1 MHAEPISLC
10 EMPTLHRVVLTDRHC
25 AISLIGITSRAVF
38 RDQPYPDAAD
48 QAPATITN
56 QLPWKISPSS
66 ALKKAYQ
73 DHGEFRMEVAA
84 WPTVSGS
91 L

>member
-1 MHAEPISLC
+1 MHAEPISLR
-10 EMPTLHRVVLTDRHC
+10 EMPTLHRVMLTDRHC
-25 AISLIGITSRAVF
+25 AISLIGITPRVVF
-38 RDQPYPDAAD
+38 PDQTDCDAAD
-48 QAPATITN
+48 QTPATITN

-73 DHGEFRMEVAA
+73 DYGEFQMEVAA